1 MEAPGG
7 YMFHLHEKDSARKGE
22 LAYILGDSVLHIPFL
37 IFPNLNR
44 PGVFGHSECFQ
55 LGEVTWYVIILTS

>member
-1 MEAPGG
+1 VEAPGG

-37 IFPNLNR
+37 IWNR
-44 PGVFGHSECFQ
+44 PGVFGHSERFQ